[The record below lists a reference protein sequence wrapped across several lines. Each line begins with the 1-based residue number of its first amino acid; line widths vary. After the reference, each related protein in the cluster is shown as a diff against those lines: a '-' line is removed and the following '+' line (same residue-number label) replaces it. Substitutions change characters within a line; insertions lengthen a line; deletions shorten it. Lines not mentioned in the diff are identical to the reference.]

1 MILLESFW
9 FSINAIIPIIFF
21 IFLGYIL
28 RKKAYI
34 DKQISSI
41 LNKYIF
47 YFGLPALF
55 FFNVYNIKTLKN
67 IDLSKPILLSIAI
80 LVIYFL
86 SFLFKSK
93 KNDSAIIRIA
103 MLRTSY
109 AMIGVTLV
117 SFFSNDVAFE
127 YVGITSIFVIP
138 VVNTLT
144 LVLLFRKEDYE
155 KNNQYIF
162 KLLKEIFLNP
172 LQVSIFLGLIF
183 VLGKTFLIY
192 SNGQPIILIERDI
205 PFMYTII
212 RLFSITASPIALL
225 SLGSQF
231 DLSEVK
237 KNKKEILLSITLR
250 NIVIPVLMVSVVT
263 YLSYLDKSYI
273 DIIPSIIA
281 VFASPVAA
289 STLVLVERYKQ
300 NSVLAGQIV
309 VWTTICSSVT
319 LFVILTFLRIIN
331 LI

>member
-1 MILLESFW
+1 MIFLESFW
-9 FSINAIIPIIFF
+9 FSINAIVPIIFF

-34 DKQISSI
+34 NKHMSSI

-80 LVIYFL
+80 IVIYFL

-93 KNDSAIIRIA
+93 KNDSVTIRIT

-172 LQVSIFLGLIF
+172 LQVSIFLGIIF
-183 VLGKTFLIY
+183 VLGKTFFTY
-192 SNGQPIILIERDI
+192 NNGQPIILIERDI

-225 SLGSQF
+225 SLGAQF
-231 DLSEVK
+231 DFSEVK

-250 NIVIPVLMVSVVT
+250 NIVIPVLMVSAVT

-273 DIIPSIIA
+273 VIIPSTIA

>member
-1 MILLESFW
+1 MIFLESFW
-9 FSINAIIPIIFF
+9 FSINAIVPIIFF

-34 DKQISSI
+34 NKHMSSI

-80 LVIYFL
+80 IVIYFL

-93 KNDSAIIRIA
+93 KNDSVTIRIT

-117 SFFSNDVAFE
+117 SFFSNDLAFE

-172 LQVSIFLGLIF
+172 LQVSIFLGIIF
-183 VLGKTFLIY
+183 VLGKTFFTY
-192 SNGQPIILIERDI
+192 NNGQPIILIERDI

-225 SLGSQF
+225 SLGAQF
-231 DLSEVK
+231 DFSEVK

-250 NIVIPVLMVSVVT
+250 NIVIPVLMVSAVT

-273 DIIPSIIA
+273 VIIPSTIA